1 MGIIIEL
8 YKNREYAILGLLIII
23 VLPLAVW
30 IFFLSYKI
38 VDHVSGND
46 KTIQV
51 TVLEKLYQPSRT
63 TIGTG
68 VGLGMDGKAGLISTS
83 SHENEKFN
91 LIVKDE
97 SGEVFTFSA
106 DPTLYANA
114 IIGGNIDIIIRVG
127 GISKSRI

>member
-30 IFFLSYKI
+30 IFI
-38 VDHVSGND
+38 IIDHVSGND

-68 VGLGMDGKAGLISTS
+68 VALGMDGKAGLISTS
-83 SHENEKFN
+83 SYENEKFN

-97 SGEVFTFSA
+97 VGDVFTFSA
-106 DPTLYANA
+106 DPTSYANA
-114 IIGGNIDIIIRVG
+114 IIGENIDIIIRVG

>member
-30 IFFLSYKI
+30 IFI
-38 VDHVSGND
+38 IIDHVSGND

-68 VGLGMDGKAGLISTS
+68 VGLGMDGEPGLISTS